1 MRRLLP
7 GAQAART
14 TECTLTATRQAR
26 RWRGPRSARGRQAR
40 GALVAGTTEWRPAAA
55 REAQK
60 SFAQPQPQP
69 RPAPPRGRYFRNC
82 WGAASWL
89 PWSGWGCRGAA
100 SSREGTPGRQR
111 RPPGRCRNLAVC
123 AIGTPGHTTHTHT
136 HVHTRTHTHPPR
148 RWGPDRAPFEDKVS
162 ARVLSLC
169 AVGPPGSIHPPRIG
183 FVAFGRSLDLS
194 VPHLAAL

>member
-14 TECTLTATRQAR
+14 AERTLTATRQAR

-60 SFAQPQPQP
+60 SLAQPQPQPQP
-69 RPAPPRGRYFRNC
+69 RPAPGALLSEVLGCGEPAPLVRVGLPRSRLLPRGD
-82 WGAASWL
+82 
-89 PWSGWGCRGAA
+89 
-100 SSREGTPGRQR
+100 PGRQSP
-111 RPPGRCRNLAVC
+111 PPGRCRSLAVC
-123 AIGTPGHTTHTHT
+123 AIGTPGHTHAHT
-136 HVHTRTHTHPPR
+136 HTRTHRHPPR
-148 RWGPDRAPFEDKVS
+148 RWGPGRAPFEDKVS

-169 AVGPPGSIHPPRIG
+169 AVRPPGSIHPPATYWLCG
-183 FVAFGRSLDLS
+183 FWP
-194 VPHLAAL
+194 VP

>member
-26 RWRGPRSARGRQAR
+26 RWRRPRSARGSQTR
-40 GALVAGTTEWRPAAA
+40 GALVARATEWRPAAA

-60 SFAQPQPQP
+60 SLAQPQPQP

-82 WGAASWL
+82 WGAASRL
-89 PWSGWGCRGAA
+89 PGSGWGCRGAA

-111 RPPGRCRNLAVC
+111 PPPGRCRSLAVC
-123 AIGTPGHTTHTHT
+123 AIGTPGHTHTHTHT
-136 HVHTRTHTHPPR
+136 HAHTPAATM
-148 RWGPDRAPFEDKVS
+148 GSGRAPFEDKVS

-169 AVGPPGSIHPPRIG
+169 AVGPPRSIHPPRIG

-194 VPHLAAL
+194 VPHLTAL